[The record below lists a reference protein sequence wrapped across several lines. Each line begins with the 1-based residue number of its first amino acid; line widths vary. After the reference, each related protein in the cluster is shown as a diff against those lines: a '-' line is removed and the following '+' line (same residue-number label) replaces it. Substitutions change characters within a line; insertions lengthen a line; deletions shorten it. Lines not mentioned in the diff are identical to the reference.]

1 VFRHAA
7 SVLLKV
13 PSVLISSKAVWA
25 PLIFVVIDLT
35 GEVEEVVNAGK
46 NLAKDDVYGYG
57 SDVAAAIIILLLPKR
72 IEYSNRLQGG
82 LKVGVDIAI
91 YLSTAKQANDV
102 YKILAIMMGRAVQ
115 ISAIS
120 HSCFEEDLC
129 MQ

>member
-1 VFRHAA
+1 
-7 SVLLKV
+7 
-13 PSVLISSKAVWA
+13 
-25 PLIFVVIDLT
+25 
-35 GEVEEVVNAGK
+35 VEEVVNAGK
-46 NLAKDDVYGYG
+46 NLAKDDVY
-57 SDVAAAIIILLLPKR
+57 VAAAIIILLLPKR
-72 IEYSNRLQGG
+72 IEYSNRLQG

-91 YLSTAKQANDV
+91 YLSTAKQANDVV

>member
-1 VFRHAA
+1 M
-7 SVLLKV
+7 
-13 PSVLISSKAVWA
+13 
-25 PLIFVVIDLT
+25 
-35 GEVEEVVNAGK
+35 EEVVNAGK